1 MNPSLDR
8 LKQDLKNIGVSQGD
22 VLVVH
27 SSFKSMGH
35 VEGGA
40 ACVIDAL
47 KAAVGEEGTLVFPT
61 FTYATSCESSFFS
74 NTETPSCVG
83 YLSEFFRKSEGVLRT
98 NHPTHSVAIWGALRD
113 ALNEGVEL
121 DDTPMGPHAPYRKF
135 AGYGAKI
142 LMLGCS
148 LSHNSI
154 LHAVEEL
161 AELPYVLRQHQEFT
175 VVDSQG
181 NVTQRRI
188 RRHNFNRPDGRC
200 ILQRYD
206 RTLDVLSEGDYSI
219 AQIHGAQSILLSS
232 AALVEKALKKLQ
244 QDPLYFI
251 DDPHGLYA
259 HLRKNP

>member
-8 LKQDLKNIGVSQGD
+8 LTRDLKAMGISRGD
-22 VLVVH
+22 LLVVH
-27 SSFKSMGH
+27 SSFKSLGH

-40 ACVIDAL
+40 ACVIAGL

-61 FTYATSCESSFFS
+61 FTYATSYESSFFS

-135 AGYGAKI
+135 ARYGAKI

-161 AELPYVLRQHQEFT
+161 AGVPYALRGHQEYT
-175 VVDSQG
+175 VVDQHG
-181 NVTQRRI
+181 NVSRRRI
-188 RRHNFNRPDGRC
+188 RRHNFNRPDGRS
-200 ILQRYD
+200 IFQRYD
-206 RTLDVLSEGDYSI
+206 RTLDVLSEADYTI
-219 AQIHGAQSILLSS
+219 AQIHGAQAVLLSS
-232 AALVEKALKKLQ
+232 AALEEKALKKLT

-259 HLRKNP
+259 HIE